1 MKILVASDLHGDI
14 VYTKLLLT
22 KMREENFDKLYLL
35 GDLKRDS
42 IEILNPL
49 HEKIVAVCGNC
60 DGEEEDEIARFQMP
74 LINYDY
80 MFHHVIVLSHGH
92 RYSPY
97 SYDLPYDI
105 FLTGHTHISGI
116 YQDSKGC
123 IRANPGSI
131 SEPRDGYHSVMVI
144 TEEKLEVIDINTNA
158 VLHSLKLE
166 R

>member
-1 MKILVASDLHGDI
+1 
-14 VYTKLLLT
+14 
-22 KMREENFDKLYLL
+22 
-35 GDLKRDS
+35 
-42 IEILNPL
+42 
-49 HEKIVAVCGNC
+49 
-60 DGEEEDEIARFQMP
+60 MP

-80 MFHHVIVLSHGH
+80 MFHRVIVLSHGH

-131 SEPRDGYHSVMVI
+131 SEPRDGYHSMMVI